1 MSDGEFNI
9 KVTKKDG
16 FWWACS
22 DELNIGT
29 DDCDSPLEALQ
40 KFNERLASEAV
51 TELVQA
57 KRAPKI
63 KFEAVHNVCQR
74 PEGCDSP
81 TRCQSGCTH
90 TEDK

>member
-1 MSDGEFNI
+1 MSDVEFTI
-9 KVTKKDG
+9 KVTNDAD
-16 FWWACS
+16 FWWAWC
-22 DELNIGT
+22 DELNLGS
-29 DDCDSPLEALQ
+29 DGCDTPLEALQ
-40 KFNERLASEAV
+40 EFNERLASEAV
-51 TELVQA
+51 IELVQA
-57 KRAPKI
+57 KGAPKI